1 MCGRFTQYQSQVR
14 YLEKL
19 NWQAPLAFEPDE
31 EPMSRYNVAPTTQ
44 VQLLHWDE
52 DGLRMS
58 ALPWGYAPPWARGS
72 GNRPPAIN
80 ARLETAV
87 TSRYWSNVW
96 KSGRCLVPADGWYEW
111 VKDPTD
117 TKRKQPYYIKL
128 KTDEPMFFASVGR
141 FTGGADEKL
150 DDGDGFAIVTSASD
164 QGMVDIHDR
173 MPVVLTADTAREWL
187 DTGLEPERAEDL
199 ARHHAEPVDAFEWYE
214 VGKEVGNVKNK
225 GPGLIRATATP
236 TQQQL

>member
-19 NWQAPLAFEPDE
+19 NSQASLAFEPNDNTID
-31 EPMSRYNVAPTTQ
+31 RYNVAPTTR

-58 ALPWGYAPPWARGS
+58 EVPWSYAPHWARGN
-72 GNRPPAIN
+72 GKRPPAIN

-87 TSRYWSNVW
+87 TSRYWSSVW
-96 KSGRCLVPADGWYEW
+96 KNGRCLVPANGWYEW
-111 VKDPTD
+111 VKDPAD

-128 KTDEPMFFASVGR
+128 KINEPMFYAAVGHFPR
-141 FTGGADEKL
+141 VDDDEM
-150 DDGDGFAIVTSASD
+150 DDGDGFAIITSSSD

-173 MPVVLTADTAREWL
+173 MPVVLPPDIAREWL
-187 DTGLEPERAEDL
+187 ETSLSPERAEDL
-199 ARHHAEPVDAFEWYE
+199 ARHHAEPVDRFEWHE
-214 VGKEVGNVKNK
+214 VGKEVGSVKNK
-225 GPGLIRATATP
+225 GAGLICP
-236 TQQQL
+236 TNKPIQ